1 MPLLSFI
8 RATLA
13 IILFALALPSAAQ
26 IVIGQIAAFSGPLA
40 PTGTHMRAGAQLY
53 FDAVNAEA
61 VFTAPGFNCSQ
72 RMTATKPRRRFG

>member
-1 MPLLSFI
+1 MPLISFV

-53 FDAVNAEA
+53 TKGGHKIPCYFSI
-61 VFTAPGFNCSQ
+61 TACL
-72 RMTATKPRRRFG
+72 